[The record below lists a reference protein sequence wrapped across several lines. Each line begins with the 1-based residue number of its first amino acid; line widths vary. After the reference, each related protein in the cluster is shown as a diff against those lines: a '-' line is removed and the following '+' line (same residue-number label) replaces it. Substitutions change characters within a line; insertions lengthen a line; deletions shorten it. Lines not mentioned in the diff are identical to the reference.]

1 LRQSNDFL
9 QSAAGPASLP
19 ALRTYKCDQCGV
31 PLTETEEDP
40 SQKLTILK
48 MLSVSPVAV
57 ANDNGPGAA

>member
-1 LRQSNDFL
+1 MIFFKALPAL
-9 QSAAGPASLP
+9 ASLP

-40 SQKLTILK
+40 SQKLAILK